1 MDECKEILKSILYEI
16 RMTNLILQGF
26 NSKKQEQEQN
36 KEAMAES
43 LKVLT
48 KNLPDEY
55 KEALNNMMG
64 VTKNG

>member
-26 NSKKQEQEQN
+26 NAKKQEQEQN

-48 KNLPDEY
+48 KNLPEEY
-55 KEALNNMMG
+55 KDALNNMMG